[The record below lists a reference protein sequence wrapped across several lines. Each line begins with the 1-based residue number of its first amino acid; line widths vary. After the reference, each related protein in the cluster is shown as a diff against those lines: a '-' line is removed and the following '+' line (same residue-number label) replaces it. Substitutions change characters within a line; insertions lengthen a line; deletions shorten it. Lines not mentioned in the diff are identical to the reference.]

1 MIRNKM
7 RKRVTSLGSFAISDI
22 ARAPKPIAIPTA
34 FRALFPTASRSLTRI
49 VHREDPMEKPTA
61 AMNKRKS
68 KIDLSL
74 AAFLQPILKVVESRR
89 ANSMAVLMVKMG
101 NAMNR
106 IKAAAAPAIK

>member
-1 MIRNKM
+1 
-7 RKRVTSLGSFAISDI
+7 
-22 ARAPKPIAIPTA
+22 
-34 FRALFPTASRSLTRI
+34 
-49 VHREDPMEKPTA
+49 
-61 AMNKRKS
+61 MNKRKS